1 MAVTKREVADQLGVA
16 KQTVVNYIDKL
27 GLAPE
32 HVTRVGKTDVLDDFA
47 VSALADALGKNIPLR
62 TSSAVLQEEP
72 AAGVSAQD
80 SVIAALNGRI
90 ADLKEQNDR
99 LVSELAELR
108 ASRERELN
116 DLRNQL
122 DAANDR
128 AARLADRVAG
138 VFVPA
143 VMAVAVISAVLWWIA
158 GKDIAVPVINIPA
171 RCCSRIRSS
180 DLKLIVFEIVFSSDD
195 LKVKQPA
202 DQRDRCHAKDHDQ
215 DHQS

>member
-1 MAVTKREVADQLGVA
+1 MGVTKREVADQLGVA

-62 TSSAVLQEEP
+62 MSQEAEEP
-72 AAGVSAQD
+72 ESQAGAQD
-80 SVIAALNGRI
+80 SVIAALNARI
-90 ADLKEQNDR
+90 ADLKEQNAR

-108 ASRERELN
+108 ASRERELTEM
-116 DLRNQL
+116 RGQL

-138 VFVPA
+138 IA
-143 VMAVAVISAVLWWIA
+143 ERQQAISALPWW
-158 GKDIAVPVINIPA
+158 K
-171 RCCSRIRSS
+171 RSTFATRLLGPGS
-180 DLKLIVFEIVFSSDD
+180 E
-195 LKVKQPA
+195 
-202 DQRDRCHAKDHDQ
+202 
-215 DHQS
+215 

>member
-1 MAVTKREVADQLGVA
+1 MGVTKREVADQLGVA

-32 HVTRVGKTDVLDDFA
+32 HVTRIGKTDVLDDFA

-62 TSSAVLQEEP
+62 TSSTMLQE
-72 AAGVSAQD
+72 AVVDTSAQD

-116 DLRNQL
+116 DLRSQL

-138 VFVPA
+138 IA
-143 VMAVAVISAVLWWIA
+143 ERQQAMAALPWWKRGTFATRLLGA
-158 GKDIAVPVINIPA
+158 G
-171 RCCSRIRSS
+171 S
-180 DLKLIVFEIVFSSDD
+180 E
-195 LKVKQPA
+195 
-202 DQRDRCHAKDHDQ
+202 
-215 DHQS
+215 

>member
-72 AAGVSAQD
+72 AADVSAQD

-138 VFVPA
+138 IA
-143 VMAVAVISAVLWWIA
+143 ERQQAMAALPWWKRGAFATRLLGA
-158 GKDIAVPVINIPA
+158 G
-171 RCCSRIRSS
+171 S
-180 DLKLIVFEIVFSSDD
+180 E
-195 LKVKQPA
+195 
-202 DQRDRCHAKDHDQ
+202 
-215 DHQS
+215 

>member
-1 MAVTKREVADQLGVA
+1 MGITKREVADKLGVA

-32 HVTRVGKTDVLDDFA
+32 HVTRVGKTDVLDDYA
-47 VSALADALGKNIPLR
+47 VSVLADALGKNIPPR
-62 TSSAVLQEEP
+62 PTQAAPQEEGP
-72 AAGVSAQD
+72 TDGQD

-116 DLRNQL
+116 DLRSQL

-138 VFVPA
+138 IA
-143 VMAVAVISAVLWWIA
+143 ERQQAMAALPWWKRGTFATRLLGA
-158 GKDIAVPVINIPA
+158 G
-171 RCCSRIRSS
+171 S
-180 DLKLIVFEIVFSSDD
+180 E
-195 LKVKQPA
+195 
-202 DQRDRCHAKDHDQ
+202 
-215 DHQS
+215 

>member
-1 MAVTKREVADQLGVA
+1 MAVTNREVADQLGVA
-16 KQTVVNYIDKL
+16 KQTVVNYIDRL

-32 HVTRVGKTDVLDDFA
+32 HVKRVGKTDVLDDFA

-62 TSSAVLQEEP
+62 TNPGPVPEEAVP
-72 AAGVSAQD
+72 TISPD
-80 SVIAALNGRI
+80 MRDTVISALNGRI

-116 DLRNQL
+116 DLRSQL

-138 VFVPA
+138 IA
-143 VMAVAVISAVLWWIA
+143 ERQQAMAALPWWKRGTFATRLLGA
-158 GKDIAVPVINIPA
+158 G
-171 RCCSRIRSS
+171 S
-180 DLKLIVFEIVFSSDD
+180 E
-195 LKVKQPA
+195 
-202 DQRDRCHAKDHDQ
+202 
-215 DHQS
+215 

>member
-16 KQTVVNYIDKL
+16 KQTVVNYIDRL

-62 TSSAVLQEEP
+62 MYQEAEEP
-72 AAGVSAQD
+72 ESQAGAQD
-80 SVIAALNGRI
+80 SVIAALNARI
-90 ADLKEQNDR
+90 ADLKEQNAR

-108 ASRERELN
+108 ASRERELTEM
-116 DLRNQL
+116 RGQL

-138 VFVPA
+138 IA
-143 VMAVAVISAVLWWIA
+143 ERQQAISALPWW
-158 GKDIAVPVINIPA
+158 K
-171 RCCSRIRSS
+171 RSTFATRLLGPGS
-180 DLKLIVFEIVFSSDD
+180 E
-195 LKVKQPA
+195 
-202 DQRDRCHAKDHDQ
+202 
-215 DHQS
+215 